1 MIFQYCNKICQI
13 LLGSLQFVLHLYI
26 IASIVILVN
35 VFNSLW
41 KQIQVKQTNLEIRYA
56 CKCTPYERFKVD
68 NGLQEKEKLL

>member
-1 MIFQYCNKICQI
+1 
-13 LLGSLQFVLHLYI
+13 
-26 IASIVILVN
+26 VN